1 VRPIGHRRATGS
13 RTRHG
18 GPVPGCAR
26 RTWQAEGVARPLRR
40 FAPTRLGTRRVVG
53 GWLLAVVAPP
63 VLTAV
68 LLQNR
73 DVLGLP
79 SDLMMFFTLVVATA
93 IVGGL
98 APSLVCALGSA
109 SLLNFFFTEP
119 TRTWW
124 ISDPEDVL
132 AVGVFALVAVAVASV
147 VDLAERRSV
156 QAAEAQA
163 EAAALSDLSR
173 AVLAGEASRERLLDV
188 LVRHFRAR
196 GRAAVA
202 LPRVPD
208 GPADD
213 GAPAVPGIPSRADLS
228 PGDLR
233 VMAAFDAQA
242 RLIVE
247 RQELRE
253 ASQRAQELEQVD
265 ALRTALLTAASHDLR
280 TPLAAIRAAVDVLHA
295 PGVTL
300 SEEDRAEM
308 TRAVA
313 QATGRL
319 EHIVDDL
326 LDLSRLQ
333 MGAVE
338 PLLRPTEVVEVVLP
352 AVDGLPA
359 DRLEVDLPDGLPLVT
374 TDAGLLE
381 RVVANVAANAVRHS
395 PADHPARIEVEVA
408 DDVVVLRVVDHGAGV
423 APQDRERMFEPFERV
438 GAERTRGPHRAGG
451 MGLGLAVARGL
462 ADAVGARLAVE
473 ETPGGGLTMAITVPR
488 ARTGSA

>member
-1 VRPIGHRRATGS
+1 M
-13 RTRHG
+13 
-18 GPVPGCAR
+18 
-26 RTWQAEGVARPLRR
+26 QR
-40 FAPTRLGTRRVVG
+40 FAPTRLGTRRTAG

-63 VLTAV
+63 VLTWL

-98 APSLVCALGSA
+98 APSLVCALTSA
-109 SLLNFFFTEP
+109 SLLNYFFTRP
-119 TRTWW
+119 TGTWW
-124 ISDPEDVL
+124 ISDPENVL
-132 AVGVFALVAVAVASV
+132 ALLVFALVAAAVASV
-147 VDLAERRSV
+147 VDLAERRSR
-156 QAAEAQA
+156 QAREAQA
-163 EAAALSDLSR
+163 EAAVLSELSR
-173 AVLAGEASRERLLDV
+173 AVLAGEASRERLVDV
-188 LVRHFRAR
+188 LVQHFRAR
-196 GRAAVA
+196 GRPAVP
-202 LPRVPD
+202 LPD
-208 GPADD
+208 GTDD
-213 GAPAVPGIPSRADLS
+213 GAAAVPDRAGLS

-233 VMAAFDAQA
+233 VVAAFDAQA
-242 RLIVE
+242 RLILE

-253 ASQRAQELEQVD
+253 ASQRARELEQVD

-300 SEEDRAEM
+300 SDEDRTAM
-308 TRAVA
+308 TQAVA
-313 QATGRL
+313 EATGRL

-338 PLLRPTEVVEVVLP
+338 PRLQPTELVEVVVP
-352 AVDGLPA
+352 AVDGLPP
-359 DRLEVDLPDGLPLVT
+359 DRIAVDLPDGLPLVS

-395 PADHPARIEVEVA
+395 PADRPARITVEVLPGA
-408 DDVVVLRVVDHGAGV
+408 VVVRVVDHGTGV
-423 APQDRERMFEPFERV
+423 APEDRERMFEPFERV
-438 GAERTRGPHRAGG
+438 GAARTGGPHRAGG

-462 ADAVGARLAVE
+462 ADAVGARLRVE
-473 ETPGGGLTMAITVPR
+473 ETPGGGLTMAIEVPR
-488 ARTGSA
+488 DARAVAVSRDDRAVAAPHGDGPTR

>member
-1 VRPIGHRRATGS
+1 MRG
-13 RTRHG
+13 
-18 GPVPGCAR
+18 
-26 RTWQAEGVARPLRR
+26 PLRR
-40 FAPTRLGTRRVVG
+40 FAPARLGTRRVVG

-63 VLTAV
+63 LLTLV
-68 LLQNR
+68 LLPNR

-79 SDLMMFFTLVVATA
+79 SDLMVFLTLVVATA

-109 SLLNFFFTEP
+109 SLLNYFFTEP

-156 QAAEAQA
+156 QAAEAQG
-163 EAAALSDLSR
+163 EAAVLSELSR
-173 AVLAGEASRERLLDV
+173 AVLVGEASREGLRDV
-188 LVRHFRAR
+188 LVRHFRER
-196 GRAAVA
+196 GLAAV
-202 LPRVPD
+202 PV
-208 GPADD
+208 PADPAD
-213 GAPAVPGIPSRADLS
+213 RAPSWADRPDLS
-228 PGDLR
+228 ASDLR
-233 VMAAFDAQA
+233 VIAAFDAQA

-247 RQELRE
+247 RQALRE
-253 ASQRAQELEQVD
+253 ASRRAEELEQVD

-280 TPLAAIRAAVDVLHA
+280 TPLAAIRAAVDILHA

-300 SEEDRAEM
+300 SDQDRTAM
-308 TRAVA
+308 TLAVA

-338 PLLRPTEVVEVVLP
+338 PQLRPTEVVEVVVP
-352 AVDGLPA
+352 ALDGLPA
-359 DRLEVDLPDGLPLVT
+359 DRLVVDLPEDLPLIT

-381 RVVANVAANAVRHS
+381 RVVANIAANAVRHA
-395 PADHPARIEVEVA
+395 PPDRPARVEVQVGADH
-408 DDVVVLRVVDHGAGV
+408 VVVRVVDHGPGV
-423 APQDRERMFEPFERV
+423 APQDRERMFEPFRRV
-438 GAERTRGPHRAGG
+438 GAGHTLGPHGAGG

-462 ADAVGARLAVE
+462 ADAVGARLGVE
-473 ETPGGGLTMAITVPR
+473 ETPGGGLTMEIAVPR
-488 ARTGSA
+488 ARAGTVPS

>member
-1 VRPIGHRRATGS
+1 M
-13 RTRHG
+13 
-18 GPVPGCAR
+18 
-26 RTWQAEGVARPLRR
+26 QR

-63 VLTAV
+63 VLTW
-68 LLQNR
+68 LLQQNR

-98 APSLVCALGSA
+98 APSLACALASA
-109 SLLNFFFTEP
+109 SLLNYFFTRP
-119 TRTWW
+119 TGTWW
-124 ISDPEDVL
+124 ISDPENVL
-132 AVGVFALVAVAVASV
+132 ALVVFALVAAAVASV
-147 VDLAERRSV
+147 VDLAERRSR
-156 QAAEAQA
+156 QAREAQA
-163 EAAALSDLSR
+163 EAAVLSELSR
-173 AVLAGEASRERLLDV
+173 AVLAGEASRERLVEV
-188 LVRHFRAR
+188 LVQHFRAR
-196 GRAAVA
+196 GRPAVP
-202 LPRVPD
+202 LPDR
-208 GPADD
+208 ADD
-213 GAPAVPGIPSRADLS
+213 GAPAVPDRAGLS

-233 VMAAFDAQA
+233 VVAAFDAQA
-242 RLIVE
+242 RLILE

-253 ASQRAQELEQVD
+253 ASQRARELEQVD

-300 SEEDRAEM
+300 SEEDRAAM
-308 TRAVA
+308 TQAVA
-313 QATGRL
+313 EATGRL

-338 PLLRPTEVVEVVLP
+338 PRLEPTELVEVVVP
-352 AVDGLPA
+352 AVDGLPP
-359 DRLEVDLPDGLPLVT
+359 DRVVVDLPDGLPLVS

-381 RVVANVAANAVRHS
+381 RVVANVASNAVRHS
-395 PADHPARIEVEVA
+395 PADRPARIAVKVLPDA
-408 DDVVVLRVVDHGAGV
+408 VVVLVVDHGEGV
-423 APQDRERMFEPFERV
+423 APEDRERMFEPFERV
-438 GAERTRGPHRAGG
+438 GAERTGGPHRAGG

-462 ADAVGARLAVE
+462 ADAVGARLGVE

-488 ARTGSA
+488 GSPAGEVPRDGGRTP

>member
-1 VRPIGHRRATGS
+1 MA
-13 RTRHG
+13 
-18 GPVPGCAR
+18 GPL
-26 RTWQAEGVARPLRR
+26 QR

-63 VLTAV
+63 LLTWV

-98 APSLVCALGSA
+98 VPSLVCALASA

-124 ISDPEDVL
+124 ISDPENIL
-132 AVGVFALVAVAVASV
+132 ALVVFALVAAAVASV
-147 VDLAERRSV
+147 VDLAERRSR
-156 QAAEAQA
+156 QAREAQA
-163 EAAALSDLSR
+163 EAAVLSDLSR
-173 AVLAGEASRERLLDV
+173 AVLAGEPSRERLV
-188 LVRHFRAR
+188 EILVTHFRER
-196 GRAAVA
+196 GRAVTP
-202 LPRVPD
+202 LPD
-208 GPADD
+208 DD
-213 GAPAVPGIPSRADLS
+213 GVPATLDRSDLS

-233 VMAAFDAQA
+233 VVAAFDAQA
-242 RLIVE
+242 RLVLE

-253 ASQRAQELEQVD
+253 SAQRARELEQVD

-280 TPLAAIRAAVDVLHA
+280 TPLAAIRAAVDVLDA

-300 SEEDRAEM
+300 SAQDRAAL
-308 TRAVA
+308 TQAVA
-313 QATGRL
+313 DATSRL

-338 PLLRPTEVVEVVLP
+338 PRLQPTELVEVVLP
-352 AVDGLPA
+352 AVDGLPP
-359 DRLEVDLPDGLPLVT
+359 DRITVDLPHGLPLVS

-395 PADHPARIEVEVA
+395 PPDRPAAVVVEVRP
-408 DDVVVLRVVDHGAGV
+408 DVVVVRVVDHGSGV
-423 APQDRERMFEPFERV
+423 APEDRERMFEPFERV
-438 GAERTRGPHRAGG
+438 GADRGGGPHRAGG

-462 ADAVGARLAVE
+462 ADAVGARLRVE
-473 ETPGGGLTMAITVPR
+473 ETPGGGLTMAVEVPR
-488 ARTGSA
+488 DGRASP